1 MLSAGGNTKEHH
13 VMNNENQEIDLLPLL
28 RQLETE
34 LHRPAAR
41 GDRHRLDALLHD
53 DFLEFGRSGGIYT
66 KADTLD
72 QLPTE
77 AASGTIR
84 AQDFSL
90 RPLAPGV
97 AMLNYRSACQQ
108 PDSRLE
114 RHTLRTS
121 IWTLTDKGWQMSFHQ
136 GTPTDPFSA

>member
-1 MLSAGGNTKEHH
+1 MNNE
-13 VMNNENQEIDLLPLL
+13 NNENQEIDLLPLL

-77 AASGTIR
+77 AASGTIW

-90 RPLAPGV
+90 RSLAPGV